1 PQFDSAPP
9 GRAIPPTTEA
19 AERLRALG
27 YVSGSTEASP
37 STRAVDPKDRVDVW
51 AFIENGIDH
60 MARDPDA
67 AERLFAR
74 ALALDGGNGLV
85 MKYLAD
91 LSFRRNRLAEARDR
105 YRRALAAGF
114 RHNDVVV
121 NLASIA
127 ERDEHDAE
135 TRAWLGE
142 WVRLNPRGAEP
153 RNRLRPGEGPHGTP
167 SA

>member
-1 PQFDSAPP
+1 
-9 GRAIPPTTEA
+9 PTTEA

-37 STRAVDPKDRVDVW
+37 STRGVDPKDRVDVW
-51 AFIENGIDH
+51 AFIENGIDQ

-105 YRRALAAGF
+105 YRRALAAGL
-114 RHNDVVV
+114 RHTHVFV

-127 ERDEHDAE
+127 ARERNHEE
-135 TRAWLGE
+135 GRARPGE
-142 WVRLNPRGAEP
+142 AGRLKPRGAGAWD
-153 RNRLRPGEGPHGTP
+153 R
-167 SA
+167 